1 MTFEI
6 GLLLGILAVSLVLFS
21 IEYLPADAIALGV
34 MLALVLTG
42 LLPPQEAFAGFGS
55 DSVIMILGLLI
66 LTAALMRTGVV
77 DRVGQVILRRAGD
90 DTQKLLLV
98 IMIAAASLSAFMS
111 NTASAAFFL
120 PITLGLARRLRLS
133 PAQFLMPLAFAA
145 ILASSVTL
153 VSSSTNIVVS
163 GLMTRYGLAPL
174 GMFELSPLGI
184 PIAILGLAYMYF
196 LGRRLIPD
204 RIEKGTA
211 EDTFGIHP
219 YLTEVMVLPDSPLA
233 GKTLT
238 ESGLGR
244 DLDLTV
250 LKVQRAN
257 GAINLPRGN
266 LKLQPGDTL
275 LVEALRDD
283 LLKVKDAVGIDIK
296 ADVEFSDAGLRSE
309 DLVEVILLPGS
320 PFIGKTLKK
329 LQLRER
335 YDLQV
340 LGISS
345 HGKTMLQKISR
356 VRFRVGDQL
365 LIQGNRHN
373 VALLGRRANFRIL
386 SEVDE
391 PRPNFERAPLAAAI
405 FAGALLLATINVF
418 SLPVAVL
425 LGAFLVFATGCI
437 TPQEAYNEIE
447 WKALILVGSML
458 ALGSAMESTGA
469 AAYLAGQIV
478 NVFGRADPVLLLSAF
493 FALTMLLTQPMSNQ
507 AAAIVVVPVA
517 VQAALQMGLNPRT
530 FAVMIAIGASCS
542 YITPLEPAA
551 LMVYGP
557 GGYRFLDFLKVGSI
571 LTVLIY
577 LLAIVL
583 VPVFWP
589 L

>member
-90 DTQKLLLV
+90 DAQKLLLV

-120 PITLGLARRLRLS
+120 PVTLGLARRLRLS

-219 YLTEVMVLPDSPLA
+219 YLTEVVVLPDSPLA

-257 GAINLPRGN
+257 GAVNLPRGN

-296 ADVEFSDAGLRSE
+296 ADVKFSDASLRSE

-405 FAGALLLATINVF
+405 FAGALLLATIKVF

-478 NVFGRADPVLLLSAF
+478 NVFGWADPLLLLSAF

-542 YITPLEPAA
+542 YITPLEPAT